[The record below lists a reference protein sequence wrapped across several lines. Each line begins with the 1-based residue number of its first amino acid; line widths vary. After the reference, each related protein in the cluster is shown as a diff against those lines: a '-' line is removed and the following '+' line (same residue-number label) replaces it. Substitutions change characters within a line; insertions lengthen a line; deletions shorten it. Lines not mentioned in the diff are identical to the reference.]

1 MSNYIKESTQ
11 PTRPPVNSNKRE
23 TGSTNQESQSSN
35 SSLSSGIKQV
45 SQTKESK

>member
-1 MSNYIKESTQ
+1 MNKYIKESTQ

-23 TGSTNQESQSSN
+23 TGSMSQETHPSN
-35 SSLSSGIKQV
+35 SSLSAGTKQV